1 MIHLYPLFLNIPL
14 QINQDRCLLQIGH
27 YDGAILL
34 KWEKD
39 ALLRQIE
46 YGASLGQINLENAKN
61 ELDTFFENEAELI
74 SYFQHHKMLHVVSR
88 WKVVL
93 AIYVVIKYNRNAVTF

>member
-1 MIHLYPLFLNIPL
+1 M
-14 QINQDRCLLQIGH
+14 
-27 YDGAILL
+27 

-61 ELDTFFENEAELI
+61 ELDSFFENEAELI
-74 SYFQHHKMLHVVSR
+74 NYFQHHKMLHVVGR
-88 WKVVL
+88 WKLVF
-93 AIYVVIKYNRNAVTF
+93 AIIQSKQHNYLPYFAN

>member
-1 MIHLYPLFLNIPL
+1 MQDSNMKVLWLNTKIFLNVL
-14 QINQDRCLLQIGH
+14 LYNNQDPCVLQIGH
-27 YDGAILL
+27 YDGAVLL

-88 WKVVL
+88 WKVVFE
-93 AIYVVIKYNRNAVTF
+93 IYVVIK

>member
-1 MIHLYPLFLNIPL
+1 M
-14 QINQDRCLLQIGH
+14 
-27 YDGAILL
+27 
-34 KWEKD
+34 KWGKD

-88 WKVVL
+88 WKVIL
-93 AIYVVIKYNRNAVTF
+93 AIYVAIKYNNRNAVTF

>member
-1 MIHLYPLFLNIPL
+1 M
-14 QINQDRCLLQIGH
+14 
-27 YDGAILL
+27 

-61 ELDTFFENEAELI
+61 ELERFFENEEELI
-74 SYFQHHKMLHVVSR
+74 SYFQHHKMLHVVGR
-88 WKVVL
+88 
-93 AIYVVIKYNRNAVTF
+93 

>member
-1 MIHLYPLFLNIPL
+1 M
-14 QINQDRCLLQIGH
+14 
-27 YDGAILL
+27 

-61 ELDTFFENEAELI
+61 ELDSFFENEAELI
-74 SYFQHHKMLHVVSR
+74 NYFQHHKMLHVVGR
-88 WKVVL
+88 WRVVF
-93 AIYVVIKYNRNAVTF
+93 AIIKSKNNMIIYFISQTSFSLYEILI